1 MHDPAQALFERW
13 WREHA
18 GIPHKIARL
27 YADTAE
33 ERADLVQDMLVQLW
47 RSLPGFSGQCAESTW
62 IYRVCLNTTLTWR
75 RDESRRR
82 HRVVA
87 VETPPEAACAQPAPD
102 ARHQQNDRLEALYA
116 AIRRLP
122 RADRSLVLLHLD
134 GLAYRDIAQITGLTE
149 NQVGVTLTRA
159 RQKLQLLL
167 KEIRHEL

>member
-1 MHDPAQALFERW
+1 M
-13 WREHA
+13 
-18 GIPHKIARL
+18 
-27 YADTAE
+27 
-33 ERADLVQDMLVQLW
+33 
-47 RSLPGFSGQCAESTW
+47 
-62 IYRVCLNTTLTWR
+62 
-75 RDESRRR
+75 
-82 HRVVA
+82 
-87 VETPPEAACAQPAPD
+87 ETPPESACAQPAPD